1 MIWQAVPL
9 VQFLPRTVPKGC
21 APPPL
26 RGFSYFCKRNNRKDC
41 AVGHGW
47 LMMTDPCRFDTS
59 IPCKPAA
66 VAIYVDGSVLV
77 YAAGAEVGQG
87 LTTKVK
93 QVRLD
98 LLPTIMPSLLVC
110 CSKA

>member
-1 MIWQAVPL
+1 
-9 VQFLPRTVPKGC
+9 
-21 APPPL
+21 
-26 RGFSYFCKRNNRKDC
+26 
-41 AVGHGW
+41 
-47 LMMTDPCRFDTS
+47 MMTHPCRFDTS

-98 LLPTIMPSLLVC
+98 CLQYCHPCWVGT
-110 CSKA
+110 KA